1 MNSVLMKRTI
11 FILLALTLCGPGV
24 LAQDGEIVYV
34 DYPEVEIK
42 RPGGVAIL
50 ADFGDALRA
59 GDSVITTRFG
69 EAEIEL
75 ADGGTVSIARD
86 TVYQIQV
93 IESGGAP
100 QTVMSVAIGAVR
112 FKFNTIAGRREPVVG
127 APTAVAGV
135 RGTEFTTY
143 VAPDGAT
150 VFVVD
155 EGMVDVSA
163 EGGMVQLV
171 GGQGVEVMPGERPGE
186 PFDALQ
192 RAFDFSAYNDER
204 MSELLRNPERAVIG
218 HTRRLAQFADQIEI
232 LIPLYEEHKALLDAA
247 NAKLETLEGDA
258 RKTFF
263 EEELVPI
270 RAQTATYFNNMRFY
284 GLSGLSL
291 RRYVLGRMYLLLSL
305 EYIDAPEDTT
315 YRGFLAAYDEALA
328 IYERRIVPVL
338 DLSDI

>member
-11 FILLALTLCGPGV
+11 FILLALALCGAGA

-192 RAFDFSAYNDER
+192 RAFDFSSYNDER

-218 HTRRLAQFADQIEI
+218 HTRRLAEFADQIEI

-247 NAKLETLEGDA
+247 NTKLATLEGDA
-258 RKTFF
+258 RQTFF
-263 EEELVPI
+263 ENELVPV

-305 EYIDAPEDTT
+305 EYIDTPADTT
-315 YRGFLAAYDEALA
+315 YRGFLTAYDEALA
-328 IYERRIVPVL
+328 IYEHRIVPVL
-338 DLSDI
+338 DPSDL